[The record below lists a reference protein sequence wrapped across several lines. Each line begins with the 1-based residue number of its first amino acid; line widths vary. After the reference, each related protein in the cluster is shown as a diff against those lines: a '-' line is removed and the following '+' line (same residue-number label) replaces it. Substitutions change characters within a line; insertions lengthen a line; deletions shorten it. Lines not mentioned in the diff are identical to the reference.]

1 MEDGTEA
8 VEIASLV
15 GSPFG
20 VFRCHIEGSAD
31 QNTKTPVAIIT
42 KILAKIPESPRQL
55 NNEIGAELDELVM
68 RSIAKDPEY
77 RFQNARD
84 FHDTLRTTYNHILV
98 ESGIDA
104 VASDEE

>member
-20 VFRCHIEGSAD
+20 VFRCPIEGSAD

-42 KILAKIPESPRQL
+42 KILAKIPESPR
-55 NNEIGAELDELVM
+55 
-68 RSIAKDPEY
+68 
-77 RFQNARD
+77 
-84 FHDTLRTTYNHILV
+84 
-98 ESGIDA
+98 
-104 VASDEE
+104 